1 MAKVEESVYTA
12 ISPIVTDLGFSIY
25 DVEYLKEGSNWYLR
39 IYIDKEEGISIED
52 CEIVSRAI
60 DPVID
65 ELNPIKTPYSLEVS
79 SPGIERTLRKP
90 EHFNKYKD
98 SEIEVSLFKPIDG
111 SKKIKCILKE
121 YNGEKISVNYQNND
135 MDIDLKDISVVKT
148 VYNF

>member
-1 MAKVEESVYTA
+1 MAKVEESVYSA
-12 ISPIVTDLGFSIY
+12 ISPVVSDLGFEIY
-25 DVEYLKEGSNWYLR
+25 DVEYVKEGTNWYLR

-52 CEIVSRAI
+52 CETVSRAI

-90 EHFNKYKD
+90 EHFCKYKD
-98 SEIEVSLFKPIDG
+98 SEIEVSLFKPIG
-111 SKKIKCILKE
+111 GAKKIKCILKDYTE
-121 YNGEKISVNYQNND
+121 EKIRVSYDNS
-135 MDIDLKDISVVKT
+135 DIDIELKDISVVKT

>member
-12 ISPIVTDLGFSIY
+12 INPVVSDLGFSIY
-25 DVEYLKEGSNWYLR
+25 DVEYLKEGTNWYLR

-52 CEIVSRAI
+52 CETVSRAI

-65 ELNPIKTPYSLEVS
+65 ELNPIKIPYSLEVS

-90 EHFNKYKD
+90 EHFSKYKG
-98 SEIEVSLFKPIDG
+98 SEVEVSLFKPIDG
-111 SKKIKCILKE
+111 AKKIKCILE
-121 YNGEKISVNYQNND
+121 DYNGDKISVNYENND
-135 MDIDLKDISVVKT
+135 IDIELKDISVVKT

>member
-1 MAKVEESVYTA
+1 MAKVEESVYNA
-12 ISPIVTDLGFSIY
+12 INPVVNDLGFSIY
-25 DVEYLKEGSNWYLR
+25 DVEYLKEGTNWYLR

-52 CEIVSRAI
+52 CETVSRAI

-79 SPGIERTLRKP
+79 SPGIERTLRKSD
-90 EHFNKYKD
+90 HFNKYKG

-111 SKKIKCILKE
+111 IKKIKCILKD
-121 YNGEKISVNYQNND
+121 YNGEKISVNYENND
-135 MDIDLKDISVVKT
+135 IEIELKDISVVKT